1 MNKTE
6 LVEQLA
12 AKTGLAKSDVS
23 KSLDAFLETVVET
36 VTNGDKVQIVGFG
49 TFEQA
54 QRSARTG
61 RNPSTGAVIQIA
73 ASKAPRFAPGK
84 SFKDRVA
91 GK

>member
-6 LVEQLA
+6 LVEQLV
-12 AKTGLAKSDVS
+12 AKTGLARSDVS
-23 KSLDAFLETVVET
+23 KTLDAFLETVVET

-49 TFEQA
+49 NFEQA
-54 QRSARTG
+54 QRCARTG
-61 RNPSTGAVIQIA
+61 RNPATGAVIQIA

>member
-12 AKTGLAKSDVS
+12 AKTGLARSDVS
-23 KSLDAFLETVVET
+23 KTLDAFLETVVET
-36 VTNGDKVQIVGFG
+36 VTKGDKVQIVGFG
-49 TFEQA
+49 NFEQA

-61 RNPSTGAVIQIA
+61 RNPATGAVIQIA

>member
-6 LVEQLA
+6 LVDQLA
-12 AKTGLAKSDVS
+12 GKTGLSKTDVS
-23 KSLDAFLETVVET
+23 KTLDAFLETVVES
-36 VTNGDKVQIVGFG
+36 VTSGEKVQIVGFG

-54 QRSARTG
+54 HRSARTG
-61 RNPSTGAVIQIA
+61 RNPSTGAVIEIA

>member
-6 LVEQLA
+6 LVEQLV
-12 AKTGLAKSDVS
+12 AKTGLARSDVS
-23 KSLDAFLETVVET
+23 KTLDAFLETVVET

-49 TFEQA
+49 NFEQA
-54 QRSARTG
+54 ERSARTG
-61 RNPSTGAVIQIA
+61 RNPATGAVIQIA